1 MACGHREVLIRGY
14 VDEVMIS
21 CGAEVIARHRRC
33 TWRSLIRNPTAA
45 AHGLG
50 KLLKYVGRSNVL
62 WGTGFDLV
70 RPGIEKIAASWRTNR
85 PLHATRSAT
94 SGPSGGMRDGRV
106 LSRSRPS

>member
-21 CGAEVIARHRRC
+21 CGAEVIAQHRRC

-62 WGTGFDLV
+62 WGTDSIWYDPASRRSPQAGRTPVGKPGDL
-70 RPGIEKIAASWRTNR
+70 
-85 PLHATRSAT
+85 
-94 SGPSGGMRDGRV
+94 PSGLERARQGSA
-106 LSRSRPS
+106 LPP

>member
-21 CGAEVIARHRRC
+21 CGAEVIARHRLC

-62 WGTGFDLV
+62 WGTDS
-70 RPGIEKIAASWRTNR
+70 I
-85 PLHATRSAT
+85 
-94 SGPSGGMRDGRV
+94 
-106 LSRSRPS
+106 